1 VIMLAIFLA
10 PVSGGI
16 KINEN
21 KNLAVEVEV
30 NEARAQT
37 KCDEIGKP
45 CVVMEEVQINR
56 NSAKFNVK
64 IINIKGEFTTGSYG
78 LIIKL
83 TGNTTESE
91 TITTETIYF
100 IITEETEETE
110 TQTLCIGQTGCDN
123 NDSTLLTENTSYT
136 LIAGPLPLQSIQSKI
151 TFTTA
156 VKDSGKNGSAGN
168 LRVYQ
173 TTEEDFGCDIM
184 PPGVNIGGCVLQ
196 VFFILWQ
203 ATALVARL
211 AGHFLDFFIYYAT
224 DSASYTNTFVS
235 KAWAAVRD
243 IANVFF
249 IIALLFI
256 AIKTILNLNVTN
268 NKKLI
273 GAVIIVALVINFSL
287 FTTKVVIDGSN
298 ILAKIFYNNITS
310 TKAGSTDAAIGAG
323 GEKSISVGLVDKFNP
338 QNIVMDAYNANLGL
352 GYAIFLTLLL
362 MAVTLYT
369 AYIFF
374 SVALLFVA
382 RVVSLWISMIFSPIA
397 FASYTVPFEIPGFG
411 HKEWWKNLLENAFLA
426 PLFVF
431 FLYIIVMFTEFLGE
445 ITKYQSDPSLSDFTG
460 IMRRLLTMI
469 IPFIIIVML
478 LTKAKNMAVKFSGD
492 MGKAV
497 MTGAKLVGGLALG
510 AATGGTALALRATAG
525 RGLAAA
531 ANSGW
536 AKKWEA
542 KGYGG
547 GMARSVLKAG
557 GKGSFDLRGI
567 KIAGKDLAS
576 TGLKVNA
583 LPGRLGKTQE
593 GGWEKTRKDKVE
605 KRQKRA
611 EELKVGEDEKITQK
625 INRAEMDLQVI
636 LNKVAAD
643 FQRIDKGLEDERQ
656 KKNDS
661 VRGSNDYNDA
671 VNAIARLKAEKKG
684 IKDGTAQNAPKVIGG
699 ENNGKTI
706 HDLENSSTGI
716 ITTLKNQKQTE
727 SRTRTTNFANTIQG
741 NKFTRIFAG
750 RGGKA
755 NREAQHK
762 IIMESKLDSGTKT

>member
-1 VIMLAIFLA
+1 MKKYLSKILISVIMLAIFLA

-287 FTTKVVIDGSN
+287 FTTKVVIDASN
-298 ILAKIFYNNITS
+298 ILAKVFYNNITS
-310 TKAGSTDAAIGAG
+310 KDANTQDADGTLKDSEAGVGGQKSVSIGIINKFDPQEIMSDQTEYDQNAG
-323 GEKSISVGLVDKFNP
+323 TFIFITILALV
-338 QNIVMDAYNANLGL
+338 I
-352 GYAIFLTLLL
+352 TLF
-362 MAVTLYT
+362 T

-382 RVVSLWISMIFSPIA
+382 RVVSLWISMVFSPIA
-397 FASYTVPFEIPGFG
+397 FASYTIPFNIPGFG
-411 HKEWWKNLLENAFLA
+411 HKEWWDDLLKNAFLA
-426 PLFVF
+426 PFFIF
-431 FLYIIVMFTEFLGE
+431 FLYIIILFTDFLKT
-445 ITKYQSDPSLSDFTG
+445 ITIYPTGSDTIQHLMG
-460 IMRRLLTMI
+460 IV
-469 IPFIIIVML
+469 IPFAIIFIL
-478 LTKAKNMAVKFSGD
+478 LLKAKHLAVKLSGSI
-492 MGKAV
+492 GATVNNIGAV
-497 MTGAKLVGGLALG
+497 
-510 AATGGTALALRATAG
+510 
-525 RGLAAA
+525 
-531 ANSGW
+531 
-536 AKKWEA
+536 
-542 KGYGG
+542 
-547 GMARSVLKAG
+547 
-557 GKGSFDLRGI
+557 
-567 KIAGKDLAS
+567 
-576 TGLKVNA
+576 
-583 LPGRLGKTQE
+583 
-593 GGWEKTRKDKVE
+593 
-605 KRQKRA
+605 
-611 EELKVGEDEKITQK
+611 
-625 INRAEMDLQVI
+625 
-636 LNKVAAD
+636 
-643 FQRIDKGLEDERQ
+643 
-656 KKNDS
+656 
-661 VRGSNDYNDA
+661 
-671 VNAIARLKAEKKG
+671 
-684 IKDGTAQNAPKVIGG
+684 
-699 ENNGKTI
+699 
-706 HDLENSSTGI
+706 
-716 ITTLKNQKQTE
+716 
-727 SRTRTTNFANTIQG
+727 
-741 NKFTRIFAG
+741 
-750 RGGKA
+750 
-755 NREAQHK
+755 
-762 IIMESKLDSGTKT
+762 